1 MLLKFK
7 NKFLLIQWYLLILP
21 LVNGLYLKI
30 LLIILLSNF
39 FIIALF
45 SWLLLLQKLIIFILP
60 AILDISIYL
69 KFITYDKIWNR
80 RKKFYT
86 RRANS
91 LFHNQLFKTDLK
103 NIHFLII
110 IKKLTD
116 AYFEGNEFNF
126 RYNLFVLINF
136 DCTFKPDIYSCFWY
150 WQERYVEKFI
160 TNKNQLQTEALNIL
174 NLMQT
179 RNHENKTF
187 LYKN

>member
-1 MLLKFK
+1 MTK
-7 NKFLLIQWYLLILP
+7 Y
-21 LVNGLYLKI
+21 G
-30 LLIILLSNF
+30 
-39 FIIALF
+39 
-45 SWLLLLQKLIIFILP
+45 
-60 AILDISIYL
+60 
-69 KFITYDKIWNR
+69 TG

-86 RRANS
+86 RKLILS
-91 LFHNQLFKTDLK
+91 FHNQLFKTDLK

-160 TNKNQLQTEALNIL
+160 TNKNQLQKKL
-174 NLMQT
+174 
-179 RNHENKTF
+179 
-187 LYKN
+187 